1 MTDEMSAWAETIMR
15 QKYLHPGEET
25 WQDIADRVAEAVV
38 GPYFPDFVP
47 LVAQAIGERKFMPGG
62 RFLALAG
69 QEYPQTNNCFLMRAE
84 DSREGWADTMRK
96 ATSAL
101 MSGGGVGIV
110 YSDLRGKGSLVRR
123 TGGKSSG
130 PLGLMEMVNEAGRH
144 IMAGGNR
151 RAALWAGLHWWH
163 PDIFDF
169 IQMKDWDEET
179 VARKAKDFSAP
190 ARMDG
195 TNISVILDDDFFALL
210 NGECPTGLSYGIGEN
225 EDLHFVDQE
234 WAEKVYRMTVE
245 HMVATAEPGFS
256 VDTGENFYENLR
268 NPCCEIT
275 SEDPDDVC
283 CLGSINLA
291 RIEDINEMA
300 RMVDIGSLFL
310 LCGTLYSKV
319 PYPEVEATREKNRR
333 IGLGL
338 MGVHEWLI
346 ARGKPYAPDEELAEW
361 LEVYKLSRL
370 CAAYWAK
377 ELGVSAPVKTRA
389 IAPTGTIGILAE
401 TTTGIEPL
409 FATAYQRRY
418 LGADR
423 EWKVQF
429 VVDATAQ
436 RMADKYG
443 IDPDDIET
451 AYKLARDPERR
462 IAFQAWVQGYV
473 DHAISSTLNLP
484 AVDEHVFTAQEFGDM
499 LLPYLPKLRGI
510 TAYPDG
516 ARGGQ
521 PLTVVDYSTA
531 WANEGVEFSED
542 GLDQACVTGSCGV

>member
-1 MTDEMSAWAETIMR
+1 MTDEMSAWADTIMR
-15 QKYLHPGEET
+15 QKYLHKGEDS
-25 WQDIADRVAEAVV
+25 WADIAHRVAEAVV
-38 GPYFPDFVP
+38 GPYFPDFVDQ
-47 LVAQAIGERKFMPGG
+47 VADAIEQRKFMPGG

-69 QEYPQTNNCFLMRAE
+69 MPYPQTNNCFLMRAE
-84 DSREGWADTMRK
+84 DSREGWADIMRK
-96 ATSAL
+96 STSAL

-110 YSDLRGKGSLVRR
+110 YSDLRGKGAKVKR
-123 TGGKSSG
+123 TGGTSSG
-130 PLGLMEMVNEAGRH
+130 PLGLMEMVNEAARH
-144 IMAGGNR
+144 IMSGGNR

-163 PDIFDF
+163 PDVFDF
-169 IQMKDWDEET
+169 IVMKDWDEET
-179 VARKAKDFSAP
+179 VDRKAKDFSAP

-195 TNISVILDDDFFALL
+195 TNISVILDDTFF
-210 NGECPTGLSYGIGEN
+210 
-225 EDLHFVDQE
+225 DLMEGRINSVIINAKFATIERNRE
-234 WAEKVYRMTVE
+234 WAQKVYDMTVE
-245 HMVATAEPGFS
+245 HMVTTAEPGFS
-256 VDTGENFYENLR
+256 VDTGENKRENLR

-291 RIEDINEMA
+291 RLKDVDEMTH
-300 RMVDIGSLFL
+300 MVSLGTLFL
-310 LCGTLYSKV
+310 ICGTLYSKT
-319 PYPEVEATREKNRR
+319 PYEEVEKTREKNRR
-333 IGLGL
+333 IGLGI

-346 ARGKPYAPDEELAEW
+346 ARGKPYAPDDELAEW
-361 LEVYKLSRL
+361 LDVYAESGWH
-370 CAAYWAK
+370 AALWAD
-377 ELGVSAPVKTRA
+377 ELGVSRPVKTRA

-409 FATAYQRRY
+409 FATAYARRY
-418 LGADR
+418 LGADQ
-423 EWKVQF
+423 EWKGQF

-436 RMADKYG
+436 RMVDKYG
-443 IDPDDIET
+443 IDPDEIET
-451 AYKLARDPERR
+451 AYKLAREPERR
-462 IAFQAWVQGYV
+462 IALQAWVQQYV

-484 AVDEHVFTAQEFGDM
+484 AVDEHVFTAKEFGEM

-542 GLDQACVTGSCGV
+542 GLAQACVSGACGV